1 MSSMCLYEAKDPD
14 TTDPEYIRI
23 TRIIE
28 RLKPKG
34 ILIERAESGTNPNV
48 VRLVAQHGEKILPA
62 VVVNDFVMLTG
73 RYPTDDEIKQILHVS
88 DNLIER
94 KTHCCSCCCI
104 PGFECDE

>member
-1 MSSMCLYEAKDPD
+1 MCLYEPKDPD
-14 TTDPEYIRI
+14 TSHPDYIRI
-23 TRIIE
+23 TGLIQK
-28 RLKPKG
+28 LKPKG
-34 ILIERAESGTNPNV
+34 ILISRAEYDTNPNV
-48 VRLVAQHGEKILPA
+48 VSLVAKHGEKILPA